1 MGLKVIKK
9 YQTKND
15 CYRKYAG
22 RKVTPYGIV
31 VHEIACNQENP
42 LVFVN
47 GWNKPGVSKGVHAF
61 IGAEAAY
68 ETLPCSKGNTQ
79 PGWHCG
85 GKFNT
90 VYPYISFEMC
100 ESKHFDWYVPYACKS
115 KNQKESDAFTKKVY
129 KNAVEYTAMKCIE
142 FGWNPLGKNKLGYP
156 YILSHKEAHALGMAS
171 GHSDP
176 DSVWQ
181 KTSMK
186 YTMDGFRKDVK
197 KKVDELKGKKKDD
210 DVKTVTKVD
219 KDKTN
224 PTPPVKVTS
233 SRRSKKEV
241 VKALQT
247 ALNKDYGC
255 GLSVDGDYGVK
266 SKSSLQSHNIKK
278 GSKSNSVKWI
288 QAVCNELG
296 FRDNEGKKLSVD
308 GDWGTRT
315 DQSVVKMQKSFGGT
329 VDKIIGTGTMSKILA
344 KYK

>member
-85 GKFNT
+85 GKFNS

-129 KNAVEYTAMKCIE
+129 ENAVEYTAMKCIE

-176 DSVWQ
+176 DSVWN

-197 KKVDELKGKKKDD
+197 KKVDELKGGSKVVEKTVHTATMTQPTTTTVTSQKDD
-210 DVKTVTKVD
+210 SQVKSYV
-219 KDKTN
+219 
-224 PTPPVKVTS
+224 
-233 SRRSKKEV
+233 RG
-241 VKALQT
+241 LQKS
-247 ALNKDYGC
+247 LNSLGEKLD
-255 GLSVDGDYGVK
+255 VDGSYGSKTSAAMSRHNVKKGMKNDLVKHFQWWLKKVGIYKGEVDSSFGNQTLEAVK
-266 SKSSLQSHNIKK
+266 SAQKK
-278 GSKSNSVKWI
+278 VGVT
-288 QAVCNELG
+288 A
-296 FRDNEGKKLSVD
+296 D
-308 GDWGTRT
+308 G
-315 DQSVVKMQKSFGGT
+315 
-329 VDKIIGTGTMSKILA
+329 IIGDGSA
-344 KYK
+344 KAFMKLLG